1 MGLELVAPTW
11 WGALGVGIL
20 VSLLLEQLLLPAVPR
35 WRRPGGA
42 WLLHLGLWLP
52 YQSLFSL
59 VLGRP
64 WLSLALSLVGLMT
77 LVVVSNAKYRSLRE
91 PFTVHDFEYFTDAMR
106 HPRLYLPFLRASP
119 AVVVAC
125 LGVLAALWA
134 CFVLEPNLYRQH
146 HASDVLLA
154 AVLPLL
160 LSGWLLFLARGSDLP
175 LSHSADA
182 DLARLGLLPC
192 LWRYAEELRL
202 PIDVRS
208 PFSGTPPIPGEP
220 ATLPHLVVVQ
230 SESFFDPRGLF
241 AGIKPEVLQEF
252 DAIRQEALSHGRLD
266 VPAWGAN
273 TIRTE
278 FSFLF
283 GLSAEAQGVHRFQ
296 PYRTLAR
303 SGLLQLVSVLR
314 EAGYR
319 TVCIHPYPASFY
331 GRDQLFPQLGF
342 DEFLDIRAFDSG
354 DRAGPYI
361 GDAAVASKITAL
373 LEAEHEQPLFVF
385 AITMENHGPLHLER
399 ATSEDIAHLYAQ
411 HPPPGC
417 EDLTVY
423 LRHLRNADAM
433 IGRLRE
439 TLRANPRPGYLCWY
453 GDHVPIM
460 TKVYARLGEPKPC
473 TNYFLWR
480 SFGRD
485 AEALRQ
491 DIPVHELGSGL
502 LRCLREP

>member
-1 MGLELVAPTW
+1 MGLESVAPAW
-11 WGALGVGIL
+11 WAALGVGVA

-52 YQSLFSL
+52 YQSAFSL

-64 WLSLALSLVGLMT
+64 WLGLALSLVGLMT
-77 LVVVSNAKYRSLRE
+77 LVVVSNAKFRSLRE

-119 AVVVAC
+119 SVVIAC

-134 CFVLEPNLYRQH
+134 CFVLEPNLYRLYG
-146 HASDVLLA
+146 ASDVLLA

-160 LSGWLLFLARGSDLP
+160 LSGWLLFLARISNLP
-175 LSHSADA
+175 LSYSADD
-182 DLARLGLLPC
+182 DLARLGLLPY
-192 LWRYAEELRL
+192 LWRYAEELRRPL
-202 PIDVRS
+202 ELRS
-208 PFSGTPPIPGEP
+208 PFNEIPPISDQI
-220 ATLPHLVVVQ
+220 ATMPHLVVVQ

-241 AGIKPEVLQEF
+241 AGIKPEVLREF
-252 DAIRQEALSHGRLD
+252 DAIRQESLCHGRLD

-283 GLSAEAQGVHRFQ
+283 GLSPEAQGVHRFQ

-303 SGLLQLVSVLR
+303 SGLPQLVGLLR
-314 EAGYR
+314 QAGYR

-331 GRDQLFPQLGF
+331 GRDRLFPELGF
-342 DEFLDIRAFDSG
+342 DEFLDIGAFEPK

-361 GDAAVASKITAL
+361 GDAAVTNKITAL
-373 LEAEHEQPLFVF
+373 LKAAHDQPLFIF

-399 ATSEDIAHLYAQ
+399 PSAEDHGRLYHQA
-411 HPPPGC
+411 PPPDC
-417 EDLTVY
+417 RDLTVY
-423 LRHLRNADAM
+423 LRHLRNADVM

-439 TLRANPRPGYLCWY
+439 TLLASPRPGYLCWY

-460 TKVYARLGEPKPC
+460 SKVYARLGEPGSS
-473 TNYFLWR
+473 TDYFLWR
-480 SFGRD
+480 SPGTS
-485 AEALRQ
+485 EAPVYQ
-491 DIPVHELGSGL
+491 DMAAHELAPL
-502 LRCLREP
+502 LLGMLVKN